1 MIDSEEQRLRQS
13 VEERENAL
21 RDQVETLK
29 ARLTHIAQLRD
40 VKFLVGHHPGWM
52 LGGSFL
58 VGFLVR
64 KLAGGRNRDHHFDGA
79 YRNAFR
85 YGPPPRSE
93 AASGKLWEPIIAIVS
108 AVATR
113 TALGLV
119 GELGRKFVPGRR
131 SRRSEHDSR
140 GYDDVSRH

>member
-1 MIDSEEQRLRQS
+1 MIDSEEQRLRQR

-21 RDQVETLK
+21 REKVNTLK
-29 ARLTHIAQLRD
+29 DRAAQIAQLRD
-40 VKFLVGHHPGWM
+40 VKFLVGHHPGLM

-64 KLAGGRNRDHHFDGA
+64 KLTGGKNRHDHFNGA
-79 YRNAFR
+79 YRNDFR
-85 YGPPPRSE
+85 YAPPPRSE
-93 AASGKLWEPIIAIVS
+93 SASGRLWEPIIAIVS

-119 GELGRKFVPGRR
+119 GELGRKFIPGQR

-140 GYDDVSRH
+140 SYDR